1 MVQFA
6 FVFQTTPAHL
16 NTDQLTSPYGD
27 QSNNLIV
34 IRTFNS
40 QKNYI
45 NFTHVNI
52 ARDMVISLHLFILL
66 NVLTYTST
74 SSIQHIYTHL
84 LHCTNTVHI
93 KMNLSNLL
101 HKIFKY
107 FLVMNI
113 NFSSPFL
120 TFYLCH
126 VEHSPVC
133 LPILH
138 VWHQLQGNSLSKVF
152 VSSRVRQWDI
162 ASIMQLCL

>member
-1 MVQFA
+1 MVSSVLLFPSFLKILQRFLVQVA

-16 NTDQLTSPYGD
+16 KTDQLTSLYGD

-40 QKNYI
+40 RKNYI
-45 NFTHVNI
+45 NFAHVSI
-52 ARDMVISLHLFILL
+52 ARDMVISLHLFNLL

-74 SSIQHIYTHL
+74 SSVQHIYTMHSL

-120 TFYLCH
+120 TFYL
-126 VEHSPVC
+126 
-133 LPILH
+133 PILH
-138 VWHQLQGNSLSKVF
+138 V
-152 VSSRVRQWDI
+152 
-162 ASIMQLCL
+162 